1 MISIDPQGGQPRRRM
16 MIPKYILAALFAAGF
31 VLAFGVTDSASAKH
45 KKVSYDQ
52 AWKICKDQMDKGKI
66 PGTSTQSNERY
77 TRGAGCMKKYGY
89 RI

>member
-1 MISIDPQGGQPRRRM
+1 MTVKFM
-16 MIPKYILAALFAAGF
+16 LTTALAITIVTVFG
-31 VLAFGVTDSASAKH
+31 LADTASAKH

-52 AWKICKDQMDKGKI
+52 AWKICKEQMDKDKI

-89 RI
+89 KI

>member
-1 MISIDPQGGQPRRRM
+1 MGRSKKIVGDRKGRRSM
-16 MIPKYILAALFAAGF
+16 KSPLTAVLAAALI
-31 VLAFGVTDSASAKH
+31 VAFGYGGDALAK

-52 AWKICKDQMDKGKI
+52 AWKICKDQMDKDKI
-66 PGTSTQSNERY
+66 PGTTGQSNERH

>member
-1 MISIDPQGGQPRRRM
+1 MKSP
-16 MIPKYILAALFAAGF
+16 LSA
-31 VLAFGVTDSASAKH
+31 VLAIALIGGVGYAGDALAK

-52 AWKICKDQMDKGKI
+52 AWKICKDQMDKDKI
-66 PGTSTQSNERY
+66 PGTTGQSNERY